1 MDLVPIILA
10 MEPGRLSEETAA
22 ATEPLLL
29 SGSNDPIFSCSMGL
43 ADMTTD
49 ESVWPSSAA
58 SKLRFEIPE
67 SWRDVRKDNR
77 ESFCQIRYDPERR
90 LLHIVHWINN
100 EDTINAD
107 NATVLDTIDVDDMI
121 GADLQ
126 IELLS
131 AGGRRNE
138 ETNVTN
144 GSQES
149 NNRASNEPATD
160 EVRDTQGK
168 AILSLYV
175 YPRVDPSSLSI
186 CNKLNITT
194 YRPPLRTPNY
204 QRPESHNTVP
214 HPRIANHRRFVVAAS
229 EDLHDA
235 RAVVAA
241 LRTLARHPDNNR
253 SSIQKYRI
261 IVNPNSG
268 PKRNAVKIAQD
279 IVIPMLRDQA
289 GIETTLEI
297 TTHPGHA
304 GELVQDEN
312 QATEPS
318 DGIIVMGG
326 DGILHEALNGFHS
339 PHSIPIPI
347 GIIGCGTSNGLASS
361 LTHAA
366 NEANGILQD
375 VFLIAKGHTIP
386 ADLATMQVKRK
397 RDGQVQTYTSF
408 LTYSW
413 GIIADIDLES
423 ECLRFLGESRL
434 DLWAVWRVIWKRTHR
449 AKFSYTNDKM
459 DTLPDF
465 SDPLS
470 SWTTIY
476 DDIVLFWTALVT
488 HVSVQSIVWHRMFL

>member
-1 MDLVPIILA
+1 
-10 MEPGRLSEETAA
+10 
-22 ATEPLLL
+22 
-29 SGSNDPIFSCSMGL
+29 
-43 ADMTTD
+43 
-49 ESVWPSSAA
+49 
-58 SKLRFEIPE
+58 
-67 SWRDVRKDNR
+67 
-77 ESFCQIRYDPERR
+77 
-90 LLHIVHWINN
+90 
-100 EDTINAD
+100 
-107 NATVLDTIDVDDMI
+107 
-121 GADLQ
+121 
-126 IELLS
+126 
-131 AGGRRNE
+131 
-138 ETNVTN
+138 
-144 GSQES
+144 
-149 NNRASNEPATD
+149 
-160 EVRDTQGK
+160 
-168 AILSLYV
+168 
-175 YPRVDPSSLSI
+175 
-186 CNKLNITT
+186 
-194 YRPPLRTPNY
+194 
-204 QRPESHNTVP
+204 
-214 HPRIANHRRFVVAAS
+214 
-229 EDLHDA
+229 
-235 RAVVAA
+235 
-241 LRTLARHPDNNR
+241 
-253 SSIQKYRI
+253 
-261 IVNPNSG
+261 
-268 PKRNAVKIAQD
+268 
-279 IVIPMLRDQA
+279 
-289 GIETTLEI
+289 
-297 TTHPGHA
+297 
-304 GELVQDEN
+304 VQDEN

-434 DLWAVWRVIWKRTHR
+434 DVWAVWRVIWKRTHR